1 MESEPSIETRAE
13 QPYVGITRF
22 VTMRTINQVADRM
35 PEVFGWLAARGVQ
48 PAGAPFFRYHTID
61 MERELEIEVGVPVP
75 RGSAVPASDDEVTA
89 GVLPAGRYATAAHVG
104 HPDQLVQATAD
115 LLAWADKQGLRWD
128 REPGDRGEKW
138 GARLEFY
145 ETDPAAEPDMSK
157 WRTVLAFRL
166 AD

>member
-13 QPYVGITRF
+13 QPYVGINRF
-22 VTMRTINQVADRM
+22 VTMQTINEVADRM

-89 GVLPAGRYATAAHVG
+89 GVLPAGRYATVAHVG
-104 HPDQLVQATAD
+104 HPDQLV
-115 LLAWADKQGLRWD
+115 
-128 REPGDRGEKW
+128 
-138 GARLEFY
+138 
-145 ETDPAAEPDMSK
+145 
-157 WRTVLAFRL
+157 
-166 AD
+166 

>member
-1 MESEPSIETRAE
+1 MEPSIETRTE

-22 VTMRTINQVADRM
+22 VTMQTIAEAADQL
-35 PEVFGWLAARGVQ
+35 PVVFDWLGARGVQ

-89 GVLPAGRYATAAHVG
+89 GVLPAGRYATIEHVG
-104 HPDQLVQATAD
+104 HPDQLVTATAD
-115 LLAWADKQGLRWD
+115 LLAWAEKQGLSWD
-128 REPGDRGEKW
+128 RTPGENGEKW

-145 ETDPAAEPDMSK
+145 ETDPAVEPDMSK

>member
-1 MESEPSIETRAE
+1 MEPSIETRPE

-22 VTMRTINQVADRM
+22 VTMQTIPEVADRL
-35 PEVFGWLAARGVQ
+35 PEVFDWLAARGVE
-48 PAGAPFFRYHTID
+48 PAGAPFFRYYTID

-89 GVLPAGRYATAAHVG
+89 GVLPAGRYATVEHVG

-115 LLAWADKQGLRWD
+115 LLAWAEKQGLRWD
-128 REPGDRGEKW
+128 RAPGERGETW

-145 ETDPAAEPDMSK
+145 ETDPAVEPDMSK
-157 WRTVLAFRL
+157 WHTVLAFRL